1 MMPINSLWRSG
12 KAWTELSPAR
22 PPASNLMATFRRRTV
37 KAITE
42 DHREILILILIVAAL
57 ARLAPLL
64 RSGSNWAMWYD
75 SGGYIQLADGLRSG
89 CGFARKINNQ
99 CYPAEVVRTP
109 GYPFLLASLPGV
121 RSAIAFQALLA
132 VVVCALMAAFVRS
145 RWGVCAAL
153 TAALLF
159 AIDLPSIHAGSQ
171 ILSDSLF
178 ESLVAL
184 AVLVELFAASSRYS
198 SFQATCWAILCGGLI
213 ASAIMVRPIGLCLIL
228 FGPIPFLIMKS
239 ATWRTRIQCGI
250 LVASVPIAVVLGW
263 TARNTREAGVHT
275 FSLIGTYNLYYYRA
289 AALLVLEHGGDF
301 NAVQEELAHEIGAE
315 RASPWVNVRFRDQ
328 MMNRA
333 EKIIMDDPVRY
344 SIMIFQ
350 DFVVLLIAPERRP
363 LNSSLEAVQVPG
375 PARTISTLQTLRTS
389 PGIAFRELFRREFD
403 SSFVYLCLAIL
414 QLTLTAFVLAG
425 VILALRRCVRVSWH
439 EAQLILFL
447 FGLSL
452 ILMVLAAGPE
462 ASARLRL
469 PAVPLLDLV
478 AAVGWFAADSG
489 KSLLL
494 D

>member
-1 MMPINSLWRSG
+1 MAISRQRIM
-12 KAWTELSPAR
+12 KAVS
-22 PPASNLMATFRRRTV
+22 
-37 KAITE
+37 E
-42 DHREILILILIVAAL
+42 DHYVIFALILIVAAL
-57 ARLAPLL
+57 VRLAPLL
-64 RSGSNWAMWYD
+64 RSGSDWAMWYD

-89 CGFARKINNQ
+89 CGFARRINNQ

-109 GYPFLLASLPGV
+109 GYPFLLALLPGA
-121 RSAIAFQALLA
+121 RIAIAFQALLA
-132 VVVCALMAAFVRS
+132 VAVCALMAAFVRP
-145 RWGVCAAL
+145 RWGMWAAV

-184 AVLVELFAASSRYS
+184 AILVELFATSSRHS
-198 SFQATCWAILCGGLI
+198 SPQATCWALLCGGLI
-213 ASAIMVRPIGLCLIL
+213 ASAIMVRPIGLCLIVL
-228 FGPIPFLIMKS
+228 GPIPFLIMKP
-239 ATWRTRIQCGI
+239 ATWRTRIRCGI
-250 LVASVPIAVVLGW
+250 LVASIPLAVVLGW

-289 AALLVLEHGGDF
+289 AALLVLERGGDF
-301 NAVQEELAHEIGAE
+301 NAVQEQLAHEIGAE
-315 RASPWVNVRFRDQ
+315 RASPWVNVRFREQ
-328 MMNRA
+328 MMDRA
-333 EKIIMDDPVRY
+333 EKIIMNDPVRY

-375 PARTISTLQTLRTS
+375 PARTISTLQTFRTS
-389 PGIAFRELFRREFD
+389 PGSAMRELFRREFD
-403 SSFVYLCLAIL
+403 SSLVYLCLSIL
-414 QLTLTAFVLAG
+414 QLILTAFVLVG

-439 EAQLILFL
+439 ETQLILFL

-452 ILMVLAAGPE
+452 ILMLLAAGPE

-469 PAVPLLDLV
+469 PAVPLLDLI

-494 D
+494 DELDD